1 MSRLVLAITMML
13 IATAARAPV
22 SAQTPNRPGGFTIS
36 GQVVVPLANFQ
47 QMFEV
52 LLLQNAE
59 QLVQATVADSQGR
72 YRFVGVPRG
81 TYFINVKIEG
91 FQEVRQRVDVGSE
104 SIINII
110 LDFEEERTVVK
121 PATDFSGEDKEVVS
135 VTDISKTY
143 SPALLERTRAAEK
156 DILAGNY
163 AKAVPVLEEVVREA
177 PEFYQAN
184 RSLGTAYQKL
194 GRFRDAESA
203 YRTASELRPTSAAPL
218 ISLASLYVEESDAS
232 SGHGSAVMRGI
243 LNEALASLHAALKLN
258 PDAPFAHYLL
268 GVTYYK
274 SALFEDAEDSLKQS
288 LKLAPDLLEAHLAL
302 ANLYVRIQEW
312 PNAIAQLDAYLAAS
326 PKSPIRDQVQ
336 AMRSRVLTRSQ
347 SRPPQRIPN

>member
-1 MSRLVLAITMML
+1 MTMLV
-13 IATAARAPV
+13 ATAPGTTA
-22 SAQTPNRPGGFTIS
+22 SAQVGNRPTGFTIS

-72 YRFVGVPRG
+72 YRFIGVPRG

-110 LDFEEERTVVK
+110 LDFEEERTVK
-121 PATDFSGEDKEVVS
+121 PATDFSGEDGEVVS
-135 VTDISKTY
+135 VSDISKTY
-143 SPALLERTRAAEK
+143 TPALLERLRAAEK
-156 DILAGNY
+156 DILAGNF
-163 AKAVPVLEEVVREA
+163 AKAVPVLEEVVRDA

-203 YRTASELRPTSAAPL
+203 FRTASDLRPASAAPL
-218 ISLASLYVEESDAS
+218 ISLASLYVEEADAS
-232 SGHGSAVMRGI
+232 AGQGSAVVRGI
-243 LNEALASLHAALKLN
+243 LNEALSNLNAAMKLN
-258 PDAPFAHYLL
+258 PNAPFAHYLL

-274 SALFEDAEDSLKQS
+274 SALFEDAEDSLKHS
-288 LKLAPDLLEAHLAL
+288 LKLAPELLEAHLAL

-326 PKSPIRDQVQ
+326 PRSALREQVL
-336 AMRSRVLTRSQ
+336 AMRARVVTRSQ
-347 SRPPQRIPN
+347 MRPREHIPN